1 VADESLPDGAYEA
14 ADAAFEGWRGAVE
27 HATGEWKALR
37 GSPFPGCD
45 ELEAALLAAAPLIR
59 AAERDRIRKLAER
72 NGAVCTGDEGTQ
84 CYFADLIRGE
94 VESNG

>member
-1 VADESLPDGAYEA
+1 VSTAPLPAGAYEA

-27 HATGEWKALR
+27 RATGEWKALR
-37 GSPFPGCD
+37 DSPFPGRD

-59 AAERDRIRKLAER
+59 AAERERIREMADR
-72 NGAVCTGDEGTQ
+72 NGAVCTGDEGTS

-94 VESNG
+94 SS